1 MSRKIAAAAFFPIA
15 ITMASGSFASTVDAV
30 SFLTASH
37 GFSIDGAAPG
47 ASPAGIVASVSGPTI
62 DRTIESAVDDPDAV
76 NITQNDVQI
85 GNASSSPPIPFTYD
99 IQDRTNRTD
108 PTEFADARV
117 SGSITSTQDEGDD
130 IVNFA
135 LATRD
140 VTREGLAQ
148 VRITSDPVAAAATSA
163 YGLSRTNSYENV
175 TDAPITFTIEG
186 YFDAFLLSR
195 YSGGDGFAR
204 AATSWDI
211 LFSGHTAG
219 NLTYIPLDT
228 FFTSFD
234 EIGTG
239 GFADANLVSQ
249 PSGVEGISL
258 TAATSALGSGG
269 FTEASATAEHDFLF
283 RLTVDPGQTVDMAYG
298 FSQVSVV
305 EFDVDPA
312 VVPLPAS
319 AVLLFGAL
327 GGLFALRRRRA

>member
-1 MSRKIAAAAFFPIA
+1 MSRTIAAAAFFPIA

-37 GFSIDGAAPG
+37 GFSIDGAGPG
-47 ASPAGIVASVSGPTI
+47 ASPTGIVAVTSGPTI
-62 DRTIESAVDDPDAV
+62 DSTRESAVDDPDAV
-76 NITQNDVQI
+76 NMTQSDVQV
-85 GNASSSPPIPFTYD
+85 GFAGAPPIPFTYD

-108 PTEFADARV
+108 STEFADARV
-117 SGSITSTQDEGDD
+117 SGSVLSTQDEGDD
-130 IVNFA
+130 IMNFSI
-135 LATRD
+135 ATRD

-163 YGLSRTNSYENV
+163 YRVSRTNSYENV

-195 YSGGDGFAR
+195 YSGGGGFAR

-228 FFTSFD
+228 FFTIFD

-239 GFADANLVSQ
+239 AFADANLVSQ
-249 PSGVEGISL
+249 PSGVEGINL

-298 FSQVSVV
+298 FSQVNVV
-305 EFDVDPA
+305 EFDVAPS

-319 AVLLFGAL
+319 AVLLLGAL
-327 GGLFALRRRRA
+327 GGLFTLRRRRA

>member
-1 MSRKIAAAAFFPIA
+1 MSRTIAAVALFPIA
-15 ITMASGSFASTVDAV
+15 LTMSSGSFASTVDAV

-37 GFSIDGAAPG
+37 GFSIDGVAPG
-47 ASPAGIVASVSGPTI
+47 ASPTGIVARTSGPAMDIT
-62 DRTIESAVDDPDAV
+62 RESAVDDPDAV
-76 NITQNDVQI
+76 NITQNDVQV

-108 PTEFADARV
+108 PTEFADARL
-117 SGSITSTQDEGDD
+117 SGSVTSTQDEGADSTAL
-130 IVNFA
+130 A

-163 YGLSRTNSYENV
+163 SGISRTNSYENV

-186 YFDAFLLSR
+186 YFDAFLLLR
-195 YSGGDGFAR
+195 YSGGGGFAR

-228 FFTSFD
+228 FFTDFE

-239 GFADANLVSQ
+239 AFATAALVSQ
-249 PSGVEGISL
+249 PSGVEGINL

-298 FSQVSVV
+298 FSQVNVV
-305 EFDVDPA
+305 EFDVAPS